1 LRGFLNAVL
10 ALSVSGV
17 ALMGLIPVAVLS
29 IELIED
35 PLSMGVICSISRHQD
50 INLNVEAWYRGSIAI
65 TDVNISILYG
75 GEVIAWKS
83 QDLLTRDRNITLS
96 ISIRK
101 EALDPSGIEI
111 NMTAMLGRLYPAQI
125 VVRGC
130 G

>member
-17 ALMGLIPVAVLS
+17 ALVGLIPIAVLS
-29 IELIED
+29 IELLED
-35 PLSMGVICSISRHQD
+35 PLSIGVICRISRQQD
-50 INLNVEAWYRGSIAI
+50 ISLNVEVWYRGSIAI

-75 GEVIAWKS
+75 GEVIARKS
-83 QDLLTRDRNITLS
+83 QDLLSRDRNITLS
-96 ISIRK
+96 ISIKR
-101 EALDPSGIEI
+101 EILDPSSIEI
-111 NMTAMLGRLYPAQI
+111 DITAMLGRLYPAQI